1 MGTATLYPRACL
13 INSVLSCTIFGRII
27 TEPSATGEWPRSIL
41 NGEVPAFGGNGQWYI
56 NMTDVARLHLAA
68 SIDATIVGQR
78 FIAAADKFNWNELID
93 EIQNLKP
100 SAKVAPHFPEPV
112 DKDLATMPKPR
123 TRNLQNCFKTGNE
136 ALHACLCD
144 DELQELQRLLSTSSP
159 PDIEYMAHGFGPP
172 LHFAASF
179 GKSEAVEILLDAGA
193 DPLPVYSD
201 NLTVSSNALGFA
213 AQHGHRDIVKRL
225 WMSRCPECHIHGLK
239 HGQMSLVTAA
249 EYGHVAIVKDL
260 LECLKHM
267 LSEEYIKVS
276 YHGIDYINQQ
286 LLVAL
291 LIDAGVVKVL
301 LEKGADPNM
310 ADQEGKSVLHDLA
323 EPVQSG
329 DSTIPNETAIHLLLQ
344 HGGSV
349 SQPDS
354 AGECPLHMAAYGL
367 DLRLFRLYLDS
378 GSDPDHQRNAR
389 LQLKNNGMET
399 LLHFAAVGG
408 RIEVIEFLITQGLDI
423 NAINSNGWTPLMCA
437 LTPMGCPTTKTSTR
451 AMQAAEC
458 LLSHGA
464 DASITTDEGWTPL
477 HVLAL
482 HCDLDIRGKAAD
494 LTRELITR
502 GADPGTRAPLL
513 STQVKGRQFLT
524 PLPWGHRL
532 RDVMA
537 DPSKMKM
544 IIRPGLTPVY
554 WAAERGALGVIKALV
569 AHGVDLALTGKG
581 QMSPARMAAE
591 SEYLR
596 EQNNLVDEIVIL
608 LLANGSGFY

>member
-1 MGTATLYPRACL
+1 
-13 INSVLSCTIFGRII
+13 
-27 TEPSATGEWPRSIL
+27 
-41 NGEVPAFGGNGQWYI
+41 
-56 NMTDVARLHLAA
+56 
-68 SIDATIVGQR
+68 
-78 FIAAADKFNWNELID
+78 
-93 EIQNLKP
+93 
-100 SAKVAPHFPEPV
+100 
-112 DKDLATMPKPR
+112 MPKPR

-260 LECLKHM
+260 LEWWNGWSQDLKNHALFFAARRWHLGVVNLLLNEVVYEQSTIQEALHLAASLKHM

-291 LIDAGVVKVL
+291 LIDAGANPNSLVRNSCPLICSVAYHSDFIGVVKVL